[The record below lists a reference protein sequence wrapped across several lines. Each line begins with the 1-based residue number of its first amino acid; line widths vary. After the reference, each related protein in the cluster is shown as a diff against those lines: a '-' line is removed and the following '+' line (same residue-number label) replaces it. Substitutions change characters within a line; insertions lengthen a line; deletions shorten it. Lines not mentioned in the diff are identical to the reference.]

1 MNEMNK
7 TGKSSEE
14 QDLLVRDLKES
25 LADIIQDTS
34 EVIKELIE
42 TIDVTIKDEENRV
55 ETTAIINEILSDF
68 KSSIKSV
75 ENKILSE
82 NRTSNFSK
90 EEE

>member
-1 MNEMNK
+1 MNEMNQ

-34 EVIKELIE
+34 EVIKELIK

-55 ETTAIINEILSDF
+55 ETTAIIDEILSDF

-75 ENKILSE
+75 ENKILTE
-82 NRTSNFSK
+82 NRSSNFPN